1 MTTARLLLVLLYPL
15 LLVAGLVDRL
25 RGRDPLRLKEPPD
38 LSCWVECPPPPPAR
52 TYFSAASAPGGASG
66 AWLAGV
72 FARAARLFARSR
84 GDGRGTPRPSVMPAD
99 VPDEVY
105 TLW

>member
-1 MTTARLLLVLLYPL
+1 MTTARLLLVLLYPVL
-15 LLVAGLVDRL
+15 MVAGLVGRL

-38 LSCWVECPPPPPAR
+38 SSCWVECPPPPPAR
-52 TYFSAASAPGGASG
+52 AYFSPTSSPGGASG
-66 AWLAGV
+66 WLV
-72 FARAARLFARSR
+72 RLFARAARLVARSR
-84 GDGRGTPRPSVMPAD
+84 DGGRLTPRPSVMPAD